1 MKKTKT
7 NKQHKYISQKLCRKV
22 FINFLLGLLSGKIML
37 KAYLTNI
44 VAKMAV
50 GYQWILRKITLV
62 LMVIFINIISKL
74 NQYIVVHLKQSVEF
88 QWSQNEIFKCK
99 CSPFSLFEG
108 IQTLKYWNL
117 WLIYKQKR
125 SIWVQESLQFSQ
137 NKVHKVENHQEFS
150 VWRFFPGW
158 HIYRLMFLVLNT
170 RLSHCFDML
179 QSFSL
184 SVTFHFSYV
193 WRLRVFCHPLC
204 HVVLKEVLVNWFT
217 EVIEDLEISFC
228 FWCWGIFAPSWS
240 FTCHQYSQ
248 E

>member
-1 MKKTKT
+1 MQMFPFFTFWGYPDFKILEFVIDIQAKEK
-7 NKQHKYISQKLCRKV
+7 HLS
-22 FINFLLGLLSGKIML
+22 SGKP
-37 KAYLTNI
+37 
-44 VAKMAV
+44 AV
-50 GYQWILRKITLV
+50 
-62 LMVIFINIISKL
+62 F
-74 NQYIVVHLKQSVEF
+74 
-88 QWSQNEIFKCK
+88 
-99 CSPFSLFEG
+99 
-108 IQTLKYWNL
+108 
-117 WLIYKQKR
+117 
-125 SIWVQESLQFSQ
+125 Q
-137 NKVHKVENHQEFS
+137 NKVHIVENHEDFS